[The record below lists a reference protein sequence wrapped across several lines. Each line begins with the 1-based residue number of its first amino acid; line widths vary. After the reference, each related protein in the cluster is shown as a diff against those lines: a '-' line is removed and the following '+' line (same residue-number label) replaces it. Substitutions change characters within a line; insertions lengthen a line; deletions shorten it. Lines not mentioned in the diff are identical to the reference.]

1 MLRIKKTWG
10 LGDSRLGL
18 NSIHPVTSRYCDPKV
33 VNGKQSLISDYN
45 AVSNGS
51 IIIIII
57 IIIFNDNNNQI
68 DKSHQFHTNILIE
81 FSLVDYMLIT

>member
-1 MLRIKKTWG
+1 M
-10 LGDSRLGL
+10 

-51 IIIIII
+51 III
-57 IIIFNDNNNQI
+57 FNDNNNQI
-68 DKSHQFHTNILIE
+68 DKSHQFHTNILID